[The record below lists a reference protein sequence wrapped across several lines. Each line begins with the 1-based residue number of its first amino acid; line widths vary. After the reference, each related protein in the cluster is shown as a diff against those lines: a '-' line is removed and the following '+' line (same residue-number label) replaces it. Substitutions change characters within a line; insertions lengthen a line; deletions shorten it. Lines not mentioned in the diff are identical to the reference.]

1 MSKPSEV
8 EHPLR
13 EEVYH
18 FAMIMEGRLQEHED
32 RGGWRDEPLDYLF
45 KRLVEEMGEL
55 SAALLGHKDKE
66 KMIRECADVAN
77 FAMMI
82 ADDLRHASAR
92 SPAMS
97 GPGVGKEEI
106 RKVLFGI
113 ISAAD
118 AEGAVDQRDKE
129 VIQVLALLIERHFEL
144 ISTENIEKENRR
156 IEAMKREAF
165 DEGYRRGKGRYG
177 VEG

>member
-92 SPAMS
+92 SPNDLHPLLCLPIQRL
-97 GPGVGKEEI
+97 PGTG
-106 RKVLFGI
+106 RAAGRYWPRVLRALSDMGR
-113 ISAAD
+113 AG
-118 AEGAVDQRDKE
+118 EGA
-129 VIQVLALLIERHFEL
+129 
-144 ISTENIEKENRR
+144 
-156 IEAMKREAF
+156 
-165 DEGYRRGKGRYG
+165 
-177 VEG
+177 